1 MSTEANAKVF
11 LGESTIT
18 HNSAA
23 SLESFWSPRVVCC
36 FVHIFSLT
44 ICHPTSE
51 AMLWG
56 RSHWRVW
63 WCEPNGP
70 HRCGWQS
77 PWHRIKGCIGLGLRI
92 GNPTFKVCFAS
103 PNYAT
108 AVPFDPNVYLLDQKS
123 ESTSQ
128 RQRSQKIHR
137 GVKTK
142 WVNVLKWGTPPSHL
156 FGAKA
161 SFREDWDL
169 KTPSFWATQHSVRKR
184 SRTVLSSWLSTIQ
197 HWLSKA
203 ARPGL
208 GCRVYHDYM
217 VPF

>member
-1 MSTEANAKVF
+1 MWLILNSLAVWFGYLLWRSAAQSQKNPSWPSILVSTEANAKVF

-128 RQRSQKIHR
+128 RQRKPENPSRSQNKMGKCPKMRDSSKSPIWR
-137 GVKTK
+137 E
-142 WVNVLKWGTPPSHL
+142 
-156 FGAKA
+156 
-161 SFREDWDL
+161 SF
-169 KTPSFWATQHSVRKR
+169 
-184 SRTVLSSWLSTIQ
+184 LSGRL
-197 HWLSKA
+197 
-203 ARPGL
+203 RP
-208 GCRVYHDYM
+208 
-217 VPF
+217 

>member
-1 MSTEANAKVF
+1 MLRFSLVSLQLRTTLLHPWKVF
-11 LGESTIT
+11 GVLGLFVVLFT
-18 HNSAA
+18 
-23 SLESFWSPRVVCC
+23 SFLWQFVILHPKQCYEVV
-36 FVHIFSLT
+36 
-44 ICHPTSE
+44 
-51 AMLWG
+51 A
-56 RSHWRVW
+56 HWRVW